1 MANPGYGTYSASKA
15 AVRSYARTWNTE
27 LAPRGIRVN
36 TLSPEPTD
44 TPMFDQASDEVRQ
57 ALSAQ
62 IPAKRLGNPDEVAA
76 AALFLASDESTY
88 VCGAELVIDGGMS
101 A

>member
-1 MANPGYGTYSASKA
+1 MLDLTPVG
-15 AVRSYARTWNTE
+15 ARQT
-27 LAPRGIRVN
+27 
-36 TLSPEPTD
+36 
-44 TPMFDQASDEVRQ
+44 
-57 ALSAQ
+57 LSAQ

-88 VCGAELVIDGGMS
+88 VSGAELVIDGGMS